1 MLVDDEQAI
10 LDTLGAL
17 LSVKGFQVSTFDNG
31 EAALNEFAKNPDQF
45 DVIVSDMTMPK
56 MTGDKLSMAALKIRE
71 DIPIIIC
78 TGIMKNLQNPK
89 PLRQVSENMFK
100 NLLWV
105 ENFLKSSGIYFTTSF
120 MALKFRRAF
129 AATFCLSRSLSDLYS
144 TSPLLIHFRALFT

>member
-17 LSVKGFQVSTFDNG
+17 LSAKGFQVSTFDNG

-78 TGIMKNLQNPK
+78 TGYH
-89 PLRQVSENMFK
+89 E
-100 NLLWV
+100 
-105 ENFLKSSGIYFTTSF
+105 
-120 MALKFRRAF
+120 KFYRI
-129 AATFCLSRSLSDLYS
+129 RS
-144 TSPLLIHFRALFT
+144 H